1 MLEDVKSNIARL
13 IALYEAERQR
23 ADILAGK
30 LASNL
35 TKDLAEKIAANNPEA
50 VQAIIE
56 KAKEQIAELN
66 QQIDNLELL
75 RAFQAAGD
83 PAESKVRIERLI
95 HEIDKCIKLLEN

>member
-23 ADILAGK
+23 ADTLAGR
-30 LASNL
+30 LAASE
-35 TKDLAEKIAANNPEA
+35 EKCL
-50 VQAIIE
+50 QY
-56 KAKEQIAELN
+56 KEQIADLN

-83 PAESKVRIERLI
+83 PTESKARIERLI